1 MQAMVFVG
9 VCTLFIML
17 YAEVLSIKPFVEW
30 THQMLLDWCQIGV
43 KLDLYQG
50 DLVGNSRIGNV

>member
-30 THQMLLDWCQIGV
+30 THQMLRDWFQICEIRPLPGRLGL
-43 KLDLYQG
+43 K
-50 DLVGNSRIGNV
+50 